1 MITKQV
7 LLKKTIVFMLIVCLT
22 SLPFGTIFASKA
34 SDIQG
39 TWAEAQITKWM
50 EKGLVSGYPDGD
62 FKPDHSITRAELV
75 VLINKSFGFVKTEE
89 HSFKDVKASDW
100 YYSGLLV
107 ANAAGYIQGY
117 SDGSFGPNKKVTR
130 QEFAVIISKLLALS
144 SSDSANKF
152 SDTSASPVWSKG
164 AIGSVYDKGIMSGYS
179 DNTFHPESFA
189 TRAEAIVILDR
200 SLTIKNEASIG
211 SLSYD
216 TAGTYGPL
224 TGNEKVSQ
232 NVVINSPD
240 VTLRN
245 MTITGNLLLAE
256 GIAEGD
262 VLLKDVTVNGIT
274 TVKGGGA
281 HSIHFENAKLT
292 SVIVDK
298 KTGTIRIVAIGS
310 TVIEKLQV
318 QSAAT
323 IEAANGV
330 SIQTLI
336 LNASTNV
343 IGTGTIVH
351 AIINALGIIMEQ
363 APRNL
368 EVGKDVPSNVNLTIN
383 GILRAASTPTQT
395 PAGVTSG
402 SSGSSG
408 GSAPGGS
415 LPTAEPAS
423 TETPVT
429 TPTPTLI
436 VSPSPTPMPTF
447 TPEVTPPTS
456 TPGPENNVFGTVT
469 RADGKELFNK
479 GTLYLVKV
487 QNGINIG
494 YETSVIDGKFDV
506 KLHDGDYQVTGIS
519 DSNSSEWISLYYTFK
534 VSNEQPNSSSL
545 DIVIPK
551 GHEGSVKF
559 QDGTSIS
566 NGSLSVSRIDPYL
579 SVNFNA
585 RIVEGKFTLYLP
597 DGIYL
602 VNNQIND
609 VTQEQISLNYN
620 LKIVNGQIEP
630 SQLAIVIP
638 PKTTGTIA
646 RADGSVVSLGTL
658 MVHRTDTPEV
668 QGYFAQVREGEYS
681 LYLPDGNYQ
690 ADSFFVNNIANRI
703 SIDYKFK
710 VINGK
715 TIPSPLAIT
724 IPKAYVGS
732 VQNADGSVITNG
744 LITVYKTNVDGS
756 QSFFTASIYQG
767 KFTLFLPEGAYQL
780 SYLSSGIEE
789 IRINYSFIIA
799 NEQPEPNP
807 LNIIVPK
814 KYTGTISSEGGSQ
827 VNGWL
832 GLVSTSSEKPA
843 TKYFFQVKNGEF
855 NLYLP
860 EGSYEVSTFTDLNQ
874 NQTPLSFPITI
885 GKEQT
890 SPISIHIALPQK
902 NITGTLT
909 YSDGSNL
916 ADGLFFVNS
925 TESGS
930 TFQLTVSIID
940 GKFDFYLPD
949 GNYRVMSHLNLT
961 DKISTFIGTN
971 FTVIDGKSNPG
982 PVVIVVPL
990 PEW

>member
-224 TGNEKVSQ
+224 TGNEKVSGD
-232 NVVINSPD
+232 VVINSPD

-262 VLLKDVTVNGIT
+262 VLLKDITVNGTT

-281 HSIHFENAKLT
+281 HSIHFENARLT

-298 KTGTIRIVAIGS
+298 KIGTIRIVAIGS

-318 QSAAT
+318 QSVAT

-383 GILRAASTPTQT
+383 GLIRAVSTATPT

-402 SSGSSG
+402 SSGS
-408 GSAPGGS
+408 PGGS
-415 LPTAEPAS
+415 SPGGTVTPAP
-423 TETPVT
+423 TPVT
-429 TPTPTLI
+429 TPTPTPTPI
-436 VSPSPTPMPTF
+436 VSPLPTPMPTF
-447 TPEVTPPTS
+447 TPEVTPPAPTS
-456 TPGPENNVFGTVT
+456 TPGPVNNVFGTVT
-469 RADGKELFNK
+469 RADGKELFKK

-551 GHEGSVKF
+551 GHEGSIKF

-585 RIVEGKFTLYLP
+585 QIVEGKFNVYLP
-597 DGIYL
+597 DGNYL
-602 VNNQIND
+602 VNNQINNE
-609 VTQEQISLNYN
+609 TQEQISLNYN
-620 LKIVNGQIEP
+620 FKIVDGQIDP
-630 SQLAIVIP
+630 SQLTIIIP

-646 RADGSVVSLGTL
+646 RIDGSVVSSGTL

-690 ADSFFVNNIANRI
+690 ADNFFVNNMANRI
-703 SIDYKFK
+703 SIDYKFT

-715 TIPSPLAIT
+715 TIPNPLAIT

-732 VQNADGSVITNG
+732 VQNTDGSVMENG
-744 LITVYKTNVDGS
+744 TITVYKTNVDGS
-756 QSFFTASIYQG
+756 QSFFTAVIYQG
-767 KFTLFLPEGAYQL
+767 IFTLFLPEGAYQL
-780 SYLSSGIEE
+780 FYLSSGLEQ
-789 IRINYSFIIA
+789 IRLNYSFTIA
-799 NEQPEPNP
+799 NDQSDPNP

-814 KYTGTISSEGGSQ
+814 KYTGTISSEDGPE
-827 VNGWL
+827 VEGWL
-832 GLVSTSSEKPA
+832 GVVRTDPEKP
-843 TKYFFQVKNGEF
+843 TPKYFIKVTKGEF

-860 EGSYEVSTFTDLNQ
+860 EGSYEANTFTDFNQ
-874 NQTPLSFPITI
+874 NQTPLNFPITI

-930 TFQLTVSIID
+930 AFQLTVSIID

-961 DKISTFIGTN
+961 NKISTFIGTN
-971 FTVIDGKSNPG
+971 FTVIDGKSNPD